1 MIKILNRGFIS
12 VTPKTSFYDEVLKE
26 LPETTMFHKNPE
38 ATIYLIEEDFWDN
51 ESVLKKHY
59 KKILTSE
66 KRQLSPTKKIE
77 LRQVTIDNIHDYF
90 VFSFGNLV
98 VDNDNDGITI
108 TKDDLSD

>member
-26 LPETTMFHKNPE
+26 LPETNMFHKNPE

-66 KRQLSPTKKIE
+66 KRHLSPTKKIE